1 MKFKLDIQGI
11 KNFLDW
17 DKESS
22 LIKSQILKIHD
33 QLHKD
38 DDLKNKY
45 LGWLTLPLDQNT
57 ISNIKQIQ
65 KLRKLNEDLEVL
77 VVIGIGGSYLG
88 AKAGIEF
95 LQTPF
100 KKTKT
105 EIIFAGYQVSGDYL
119 TNLIC
124 YLKNKKWAINV
135 ISKSGTTLEPSL
147 TFRIL
152 KQEIEKKYGKEKAKK
167 NIFVTTDAT
176 KGILLNIAQKEGYEI
191 FVLPNS
197 IGGRFSVLTPVGLL
211 PFIFADL
218 DAEAILKGALQAY
231 QDTLTNDFNNNLAY
245 QYAAARYLMF
255 TKLNKKIELFVS
267 YEPHLSSFAEWWKQ
281 LFAETEGKEGKGL
294 FVSSVN
300 NSTDLHSL
308 GQFIQEGPRMMFETI
323 LNISSIKDDCS
334 IPLIDKDLDKL
345 NYLSGRTFSDIN
357 QTILRATKEAHIEGG
372 VPNIE
377 IFIPRLD
384 EYSLGYLIY
393 FFQKSCAMSG
403 YLIGINPFDQ
413 PGVEFYKQKMFSLLK
428 K

>member
-17 DKESS
+17 NKESS

-33 QLHKD
+33 KLNKD

-45 LGWLTLPLDQNT
+45 LGWLTLPLDRNT
-57 ISNIKQIQ
+57 ISNIKKIQ
-65 KLRKLNEDLEVL
+65 NLRKLNEDLEVL

-100 KKTKT
+100 NKTKT
-105 EIIFAGYQVSGDYL
+105 EIIFAGHQVSGNYL
-119 TNLIC
+119 TNLIR

-152 KQEIEKKYGKEKAKK
+152 KQEIENKYGKEKAKK
-167 NIFVTTDAT
+167 NIFVTTDDT
-176 KGILLNIAQKEGYEI
+176 KGFLLNIAQKEGYET
-191 FVLPNS
+191 FFLPNS
-197 IGGRFSVLTPVGLL
+197 IGGRFSVLTPVGFL

-218 DAEAILKGALQAY
+218 DAKAILKGALQAY

-245 QYAAARYLMF
+245 QYAVARYLMF

-267 YEPHLSSFAEWWKQ
+267 YEPHLKSFAEWWKQ

-308 GQFIQEGPRMMFETI
+308 GQFIQEGPRIMFETI
-323 LNISSIKDDCS
+323 LNISSVKDDCL
-334 IPLIDKDLDKL
+334 IPIIDKDLDNL
-345 NYLSGRTFSDIN
+345 NYLSGRSFSDIN
-357 QTILRATKEAHIEGG
+357 QKILRATKEAHIEGG

-377 IFIPRLD
+377 IVIPRLD

-393 FFQKSCAMSG
+393 FFQKACVMSC
-403 YLIGINPFDQ
+403 YLIEINPFDQ
-413 PGVEFYKQKMFSLLK
+413 PGVEFYKKKMFSLFK